1 MNQKKKNI
9 KNPKVSRSNEIRK
22 IREEINKTEIQKTI
36 ERIIKTKR
44 WFFKKVNKFDK
55 PMESLTKKRRE
66 KTEINKIRNKKGG
79 NQNGY
84 CRNTKNHKRIL

>member
-44 WFFKKVNKFDK
+44 WFFKKVNKIDK
-55 PMESLTKKRRE
+55 PFARFIKKIGNENGEVTTNTTDMQRIMSL
-66 KTEINKIRNKKGG
+66 
-79 NQNGY
+79 
-84 CRNTKNHKRIL
+84 L